1 MRPYA
6 LLLLVTTGLALVA
19 PNSAAAQLKQ
29 LTLEQASGRAE
40 APSYRGRAADVRWAP
55 DGKHISMQVEGKK
68 VWISPET
75 MQQSD
80 PLELG
85 QPERGQLGPDQSGIA
100 LLLQKLSGVDEAL
113 AKHIAQQ
120 RRGVLRSAD
129 GEAIVLPYQGKLYT
143 ISGKPD
149 QEKVAVIEG
158 EGGHPIELARMN
170 RGVGKS
176 GTHRLAWVCNSDLYT
191 AEIGGKVRRLT
202 ENGNANYFNG
212 KLDWVYQEE
221 VYGRGNFQGH
231 WWSPDGRHLAFL
243 ALDESAVYEFTLVDH
258 IEKNTF
264 RVRPEVTNYPKVGDP
279 NPSVR
284 IGIADTVTGKIK
296 WLDLSEYGDQEILI
310 TRVMWTPTG
319 DACLF
324 VVADRIQTWADM
336 RSANPN
342 SGKHKLMIREQAEH
356 GWTPRPVPPRWL
368 INGQFI
374 WQSHRTGRRHL
385 YLYNPDGSLDRPI
398 TSGDWQVTGIV
409 EVDETEGRLWF
420 TSTVHGATSRN
431 YGRVNLDGSDLKHL
445 TKSGSSHSLSFNADH
460 RYFLDRSS
468 SLAQPE
474 TVALYSGDGEL
485 KSVLATATVPAE
497 GKYEMARWKAA
508 EIKARDGMALDVAVL
523 YPEDF
528 DEHKVYP
535 VWIST
540 YSGPDA
546 PTVRNSWNGNPWFQ
560 FLAQQGILVLQVNVR
575 SASGKGLWTTRQA
588 YRRLGVTELADLEDA
603 VAWLCANPYADADR
617 VGITGYSYGG
627 FMSAYALT
635 HSDKFAL
642 GIAGGGVY
650 DWAMYDTI
658 YTERYMA
665 TPALNPDGYA
675 NTSCLQHAGELK
687 GFLHMQHGEMDDNVH
702 LQNLMQMVYALQKA
716 DKTNW
721 SMMIYP
727 QTRHGIGDRDQRWHA
742 RQLEWGLIQK
752 YLKSSATVQ

>member
-6 LLLLVTTGLALVA
+6 LLLLAAAGLLLAA

-29 LTLEQASGRAE
+29 LTLEQASGKAE

-55 DGKHISMQVEGKK
+55 DGKHLAMQVEGKK
-68 VWISPET
+68 VWVDPST

-80 PLELG
+80 PIELG
-85 QPERGQLGPDQSGIA
+85 RPERGQLGPDQSGIVM
-100 LLLQKLSGVDEAL
+100 LLQKLSGVDQAL
-113 AKHIAQQ
+113 AKRIAQQ

-149 QEKVAVIEG
+149 QEKVAIIEG

-170 RGVGKS
+170 QGGGKS
-176 GTHRLAWVCNSDLYT
+176 GAHRLAWVCNSDLYT
-191 AEIGGKVRRLT
+191 AEIGGKTRRLT

-243 ALDESAVYEFTLVDH
+243 ALDESAVHEFTLIDH
-258 IEKNTF
+258 IEKDTF

-279 NPSVR
+279 NPTVR

-296 WLDLSEYGDQEILI
+296 WLDLSEYGDEEILI
-310 TRVMWTPTG
+310 TRVMWTPAG
-319 DACLF
+319 DACLY

-336 RSANPN
+336 RSANPK
-342 SGKHKLMIREQAEH
+342 SGKHKLMIREQTEH
-356 GWTPRPVPPRWL
+356 GWTPRPTPPRWL
-368 INGQFI
+368 ENGQFI
-374 WQSHRTGRRHL
+374 WESHRTGRRHL
-385 YLYNPDGSLDRPI
+385 YLYNADGSLDHPI
-398 TSGDWQVTGIV
+398 TSGDWQVTGV
-409 EVDETEGRLWF
+409 VDLDENLGQLWF
-420 TSTVHGATSRN
+420 TSTVYGATSRN
-431 YGRVNLDGSDLKHL
+431 YSRINLDGTGLKHL
-445 TKSGSSHSLSFNADH
+445 TKPGSTHRLSFNGD
-460 RYFLDRSS
+460 RSFFIDRSS
-468 SLAQPE
+468 ALEQPE
-474 TVALYSGDGEL
+474 TIALYTGEGEL
-485 KSVLATATVPAE
+485 KSVLATATIPAQ
-497 GKYEMARWKAA
+497 GKYAFANWKAS

-523 YPEDF
+523 YPGDF

-546 PTVRNSWNGNPWFQ
+546 PTVRNSWNGNAWFQ
-560 FLAQQGILVLQVNVR
+560 FLAQQGVLVLQVNVR
-575 SASGKGLWTTRQA
+575 SASGKGLWTTHQA

-603 VAWLCANPYADADR
+603 VAWLCANPYADAKR

-627 FMSAYALT
+627 FMTAYALT

-675 NTSCLQHAGELK
+675 NTSCLQHAGSLS

-702 LQNLMQMVYALQKA
+702 LQNLMQMIFALQKA
-716 DKTNW
+716 GKTNW

-727 QTRHGIGDRDQRWHA
+727 QTRHGIGDPDLRWHA
-742 RQLEWGLIQK
+742 RQLEWNLIQK
-752 YLKSSATVQ
+752 YLSPAAAVQ